1 MDTQFAATLTK
12 TPKKGAW
19 TYVVWPGSVTC
30 FGHVSLPLTPDVFSF
45 VAAEKHCGLGAHSR
59 REARMLRR
67 LSLFVLAG
75 VLALAAASP
84 SLASTQPAAGTFTE
98 GPEMITDEREA
109 DGNLII
115 ELTRAV
121 VFTGTYDGAGQ
132 AEQRIVIHKD
142 GSANVHM
149 TITFTG
155 LACGQPAALVFLIE
169 GQVQFDENFLGPIT
183 GTYTV
188 IDSGRTDDR
197 TLRGHGE
204 FEGLAG
210 IGGVYEGEAHCD

>member
-1 MDTQFAATLTK
+1 
-12 TPKKGAW
+12 
-19 TYVVWPGSVTC
+19 
-30 FGHVSLPLTPDVFSF
+30 
-45 VAAEKHCGLGAHSR
+45 
-59 REARMLRR
+59 MLRR
-67 LSLFVLAG
+67 LALFLFIGG
-75 VLALAAASP
+75 VALAAAVP
-84 SLASTQPAAGTFTE
+84 ALASTQPAAGTFTE

-121 VFTGTYDGAGQ
+121 VFTGTYTGAGE
-132 AEQRIVIHKD
+132 ADQRIVIHKD
-142 GSANVHM
+142 GSANVNM

-155 LACGQPAALVFLIE
+155 LACGQPAELVFLVV
-169 GQVQFDENFLGPIT
+169 GQVTFDENFMGEIS

-188 IDSGRTDDR
+188 IDSGQTDSR

-210 IGGVYEGEAHCD
+210 IGGTYEGEAHCD

>member
-1 MDTQFAATLTK
+1 VA
-12 TPKKGAW
+12 
-19 TYVVWPGSVTC
+19 
-30 FGHVSLPLTPDVFSF
+30 LP
-45 VAAEKHCGLGAHSR
+45 
-59 REARMLRR
+59 
-67 LSLFVLAG
+67 AG
-75 VLALAAASP
+75 
-84 SLASTQPAAGTFTE
+84 ASTQPAAGTFTE
-98 GPEMITDEREA
+98 GPELITDEREA

-121 VFTGTYDGAGQ
+121 VFTGTYAGQ
-132 AEQRIVIHKD
+132 GQAHQRIVIHKD

-155 LACGQPAALVFLIE
+155 LACGQPATLVFLVV
-169 GQVQFDENFLGPIT
+169 GQVSFDQNFTGPIS

-204 FEGLAG
+204 FEGMAG
-210 IGGVYEGEAHCD
+210 VGGVYHGEAHCD